1 MTLANTLK
9 KIKAL
14 SDLTRLRIFLLLLS
28 YDEICSCYFAE
39 LFGFSAPTISRHT
52 SILCESGLIKERKES
67 RWVFFSLNRQDKK
80 IKYWLQ
86 LFESSLNEK
95 DLNSDILKMRQILG
109 NGCKAKGC
117 LKK

>member
-1 MTLANTLK
+1 MTLANAVK

-14 SDLTRLRIFLLLLS
+14 SDLTRLRIFLLLVN

-52 SILCESGLIKERKES
+52 SILCEAGLIKERKES
-67 RWVFFSLNRQDKK
+67 RWVLFSLNSQDKK
-80 IKYWLQ
+80 KKHWLQ
-86 LFESSLNEK
+86 LFSNSLNEK
-95 DLNSDILKMRQILG
+95 ELNSDILKMRQILD
-109 NGCKAKGC
+109 NGCTAKGC